1 MLVTFG
7 SFVCYVKLKKNKKV
21 VFRYLLTPMRD
32 AGARIGIECATGGVP
47 SVRYVVVQVPA
58 SQPASLGLCEVE
70 VYSPQ
75 GRAVHQHTWVS
86 TPLGH
91 WGGRK
96 SSAEDARIEAP

>member
-1 MLVTFG
+1 
-7 SFVCYVKLKKNKKV
+7 
-21 VFRYLLTPMRD
+21 MRD
-32 AGARIGIECATGGVP
+32 AGARVGIECATGGVP

-75 GRAVHQHTWVS
+75 GRLPTS
-86 TPLGH
+86 IH
-91 WGGRK
+91 WCQRHWDIGGRK